1 MRFQFWIDYSNTC
14 KFIAENN
21 IPIYKVSSHSCY
33 ITIYVIYYL
42 ETRHVVKKV
51 KVIGLKIQ
59 LNIIYCLHESQM
71 CLQKTTTLYNT
82 RLVKVPIS
90 VTYNN
95 NDNDTV
101 RNLCLRTRRLNSLI
115 THFQLSRVNI
125 RGKISLLIADI
136 F

>member
-1 MRFQFWIDYSNTC
+1 M
-14 KFIAENN
+14 
-21 IPIYKVSSHSCY
+21 
-33 ITIYVIYYL
+33 
-42 ETRHVVKKV
+42 RHVVKKV
-51 KVIGLKIQ
+51 TVIGLKIQ
-59 LNIIYCLHESQM
+59 LNIIYCLHESQT

-115 THFQLSRVNI
+115 THFQLSRVKYI